1 MLSLDPKKTA
11 TAVLGGLALAG
22 ALAGCS
28 ATTAST
34 TNDATTPTETGT
46 TTTGGSYKDGTYT
59 EGGTYQSPGGTES
72 IEVTLTL
79 SGGVISAVEVTGKAS
94 DGQAKVYQGQFES
107 GISAVVVGKKID
119 DIQVDKVAG
128 SSLTSGGFKAAV
140 KLIKADAA
148 A

>member
-1 MLSLDPKKTA
+1 MLSLDQKKTA

-28 ATTAST
+28 ATTASAT
-34 TNDATTPTETGT
+34 GDSTTP
-46 TTTGGSYKDGTYT
+46 TTGGSYKGGTST

-72 IEVTLTL
+72 IVVSLTL
-79 SGGVISAVEVTGKAS
+79 AGGVIHAVEVTGKAS

-107 GISAVVVGKKID
+107 GISAVVVGKNID
-119 DIQVDKVAG
+119 EITVDKVAG

-140 KLIKADAA
+140 ELIKADAA